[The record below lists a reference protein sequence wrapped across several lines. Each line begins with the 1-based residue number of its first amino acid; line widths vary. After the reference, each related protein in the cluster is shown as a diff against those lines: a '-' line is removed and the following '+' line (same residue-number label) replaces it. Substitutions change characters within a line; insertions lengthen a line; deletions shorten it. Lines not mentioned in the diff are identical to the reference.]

1 MQSRIDEEPL
11 ARALNVSDE
20 GNVIQMK
27 KATFLP
33 LAALMLCLCIAL
45 LTVTAFGEN
54 ADVTIEQMLEANT
67 NEKLFQ
73 QSDSILF
80 LQEYPFGDVMVYRTK
95 DFKCHTTGDDYYE
108 AYLDGRF
115 YCSDPVG
122 CYAALGCF
130 PMAVPLEEELVLN
143 KELTLS
149 ETLVE
154 VKEDGDRL
162 VLTTVVVPEKV
173 QQTMEYFHFEYT
185 EGDSITYEYI
195 LDAETLL
202 YLEGNMTIT
211 GSDGT
216 VVGSAHMTLTMDA
229 QMPEQVETLYN
240 RLTAENQKELTI
252 ILNPG
257 TEQEEAYHTSFV
269 DGDEVYVVLPEGY
282 TTFYTDAECT
292 QVLVSGEGSAFIRHY
307 GTLYSVKN

>member
-1 MQSRIDEEPL
+1 MQK
-11 ARALNVSDE
+11 
-20 GNVIQMK
+20 QMK
-27 KATFLP
+27 KAAFLP
-33 LAALMLCLCIAL
+33 FAALALCLCIAL
-45 LTVTAFGEN
+45 LTVTAFGQK
-54 ADVTIEQMLEANT
+54 ADITIEQMMEANT
-67 NEKLFQ
+67 NEQLFQ

-80 LQEYPFGDVMVYRTK
+80 LQEYPFGDVMVYRTE

-115 YCSDPVG
+115 YCSDSVG

-130 PMAVPLEEELVLN
+130 PMAVPLEEELVFN

-185 EGDSITYEYI
+185 EGASITYEYI
-195 LDAETLL
+195 LDAGTLL

-211 GSDGT
+211 GSDGSLI
-216 VVGSAHMTLTMDA
+216 GSSHLTLTLDA

-252 ILNPG
+252 VLNPG

-292 QVLVSGEGSAFIRHY
+292 QVLGSCEGSAFIGRD
-307 GTLYSVKN
+307 GTLYSVKD